1 MIQAIKFAMRYR
13 KLIPILIEFISIC
26 VETAGD
32 KKLTKKEQSK
42 LMKQYWVII
51 KAIQDTV

>member
-1 MIQAIKFAMRYR
+1 
-13 KLIPILIEFISIC
+13 

-32 KKLTKKEQSK
+32 KKITKKEQSK

-51 KAIQDTV
+51 KAIQDTT